1 MAVLTGARLVLP
13 SAVTPGRIEVAGDRL
28 ARVVPDDPGVPGTT
42 QGDGETFDLGDAYVL
57 PGFVDMHCHGG
68 GGAAFTTGDEAEA
81 RTVAAFHLA
90 HGTTTMLASLVTAPV
105 ETLVKHAA
113 ALGGL
118 AAEGVVAGVHFE
130 GPFLSAARCGA
141 QDPAHLRAP
150 DPDAFARMVDA
161 AGGHARMMT
170 IAPELP
176 GATDLVAR
184 AVAAGVVAAVGH
196 TDATYDETRAAID
209 AGASVATHLFNGMRP
224 VHHREPGPVLSCLA
238 APEVTCELIN
248 DGVHLAGATVAY
260 VAASSRAALVTD
272 AMGAAGMGDG
282 TYQLGSMRITVA
294 GDTATLTGT
303 DTIAGSTLTM
313 ETAVRRAVRDVG
325 LDWPAVSVA
334 ASLAPARALGLADEL
349 GSLEE
354 GKRADLVVLDPDDLT
369 VRAVMRAGVWVTAP

>member
-1 MAVLTGARLVLP
+1 MTVLTRARLVLP
-13 SAVTPGRIEVAGDRL
+13 GRVTQGRIEVEGDRL
-28 ARVVPDDPGVPGTT
+28 ARAVPDDGPASTT
-42 QGDGETFDLGDAYVL
+42 EGDGETFDLGGAYVL
-57 PGFVDMHCHGG
+57 PGFVDLHCHGG
-68 GGAAFTTGDEAEA
+68 GGAAFTAGDEAQA

-105 ETLVKHAA
+105 ETLAA
-113 ALGGL
+113 QASVLGGL
-118 AAEGVVAGVHFE
+118 AADGVVAGVHLE

-150 DPDAFARMVDA
+150 DPAAFARMADA
-161 AGGHARMMT
+161 AAGHVRMIT

-176 GATDLVAR
+176 GAVDLVAR
-184 AVAAGVVAAVGH
+184 VVEAGVVAAVGH

-224 VHHREPGPVLSCLA
+224 VHHREPGPALACLA

-248 DGVHLAGATVAY
+248 DGVHLADSTVAY
-260 VAASSRAALVTD
+260 VAGTSAAALVTD

-282 TYQLGSMRITVA
+282 TYQLGGMRVA
-294 GDTATLTGT
+294 VTGGTATLADT

-313 ETAVRRAVRDVG
+313 DAAVRRAVRDVG
-325 LDWPAVSVA
+325 LDWPTVA
-334 ASLAPARALGLADEL
+334 LVASLAPARALGLADEV

-369 VRAVMRAGVWVTAP
+369 VRAVMRAGVWVSAP